1 MTAPDYTDLCAQG
14 EAAAIA
20 LAMRPKQRK
29 VANLLADLIAAI
41 RELEAQ
47 LVQSGDRAAELM
59 IQHMRR
65 AEAAEAKLAEVEKG
79 RDAVDAAWCERVAT
93 LTATTVAQAAQIE
106 AMRGALTFYRNGFE
120 RKTKR
125 SKTGLV
131 LSVEYVPTETLL
143 NDCGNRAD
151 DALDCAAL
159 TTKEQTNG

>member
-41 RELEAQ
+41 RDLEAQ

-65 AEAAEAKLAEVEKG
+65 AEAAEAEVKK
-79 RDAVDAAWCERVAT
+79 
-93 LTATTVAQAAQIE
+93 LTATVE
-106 AMRGALTFYRNGFE
+106 RMRGALEWYGEQSRLARLIHSEGDAG
-120 RKTKR
+120 RYAIAADGGKR
-125 SKTGLV
+125 ARAAI
-131 LSVEYVPTETLL
+131 TE
-143 NDCGNRAD
+143 
-151 DALDCAAL
+151 
-159 TTKEQTNG
+159 ESHE